1 MAAELFPGIFPG
13 LLLDVVDDEW
23 AQEKLPNDD
32 IAFPPGICP
41 PADDLDEANQEQ
53 IANLDKWNELALH
66 LPQ

>member
-23 AQEKLPNDD
+23 EKLPNDE

-41 PADDLDEANQEQ
+41 LADDLDEANQDQ